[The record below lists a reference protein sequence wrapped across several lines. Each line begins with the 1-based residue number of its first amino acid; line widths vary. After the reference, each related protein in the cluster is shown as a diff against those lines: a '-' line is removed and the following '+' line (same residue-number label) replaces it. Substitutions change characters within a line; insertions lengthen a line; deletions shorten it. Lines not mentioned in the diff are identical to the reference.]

1 MLGLFRHVCAT
12 AHGYLRRF
20 LSVERVRAPCV
31 RLVALPGLLRGNA
44 SRSAPLPAQTA
55 PRAGTPSRV
64 LHFRRAACPGVL
76 PGVYLCQQCG
86 HGNRVRAMRPHPHYA
101 HNLRKS
107 SPRPDAPR
115 AFGRRFGHR
124 RHNLHRDEGKP
135 RHARHSR
142 RGAHVGRGI
151 CVRARLLHD
160 DAGAP
165 A

>member
-1 MLGLFRHVCAT
+1 MLGLFRHVRAA
-12 AHGYLRRF
+12 AHGYLRRS
-20 LSVERVRAPCV
+20 LSVERVRAPRV
-31 RLVALPGLLRGNA
+31 RLIALPGILHGNA
-44 SRSAPLPAQTA
+44 SRRAPLPAQTA

-86 HGNRVRAMRPHPHYA
+86 HRDRVRAMRSHPHHA
-101 HNLRKS
+101 HHLPKS
-107 SPRPDAPR
+107 SPRPNAPR

-135 RHARHSR
+135 RHARHPR
-142 RGAHVGRGI
+142 RGAYVGRGI